1 MQQTTRERMAKR
13 LIDVVHECDVGMRH
27 GIGYYRTA
35 IAKHANLVAA
45 GAPQIEID
53 AAYTEAFNL
62 LRRAVRLPYRVEARA
77 QALIDKHD
85 AATVNAA
92 LALVSSYT
100 LANLNAELA
109 PLKVYSDT
117 LKDHYQIDG
126 WTLDQ
131 IADDIELNASNL
143 DPDEAV
149 LSPITYVDDM

>member
-27 GIGYYRTA
+27 GVAYYRE
-35 IAKHANLVAA
+35 AA
-45 GAPQIEID
+45 SRGQ
-53 AAYTEAFNL
+53 TVEALNL
-62 LRRAVRLPYRVEARA
+62 LKRAARLPYRVESRA
-77 QALIDKHD
+77 QALVAKHG

-92 LALVSSYT
+92 LALVSTYT
-100 LANLNAELA
+100 ISDLQAELA

-143 DPDEAV
+143 DSDEAAPV
-149 LSPITYVDDM
+149 PVTYVDDM